1 MALIRRIALLALF
14 AVAGPVLGVEIQSI
28 CRLKGQEPVVLR
40 GLGLVTGLPGT
51 GDQRLDITNTA
62 LARSLEL
69 LGNPPIDLRAVANS
83 RNVAIVTVTCT
94 VPAEGARDGESIDC
108 FVTSIGNARSLAGG
122 RLMQTALV
130 GPRVDDKTVYAIAEG
145 ALSVEGLDFN
155 HTRVEKGSKMVQDLF
170 APFVLCGDRI
180 TLVIDQSHAS
190 MPTADRIARRINQ
203 EFSTQQGGLVP
214 IAQAIDAKNIEVLIP
229 PFYQEDKVAF
239 AADVLDTVLDPDIIN
254 TQARVVVNEKSGT
267 IVVTGEV
274 ELKPV
279 MVAQRSLLI
288 FGPDQRE
295 LAAMA
300 LQEAELPNNFSPL
313 VPVPL
318 SVAPPF
324 RDIPGIANL
333 NDLLFAMDR
342 AAVSAEDKISIIK
355 ELDKSGKLH
364 AVVIYE

>member
-1 MALIRRIALLALF
+1 MTLF
-14 AVAGPVLGVEIQSI
+14 RSMAVAGVLLTVSPVFGVELQSI

-40 GLGLVTGLPGT
+40 GIGLVTGLPGT
-51 GDQRLDITNTA
+51 GDQRVDITSAA

-69 LGNPPIDLRAVANS
+69 LGNPSDLKAVANS
-83 RNVAIVTVTCT
+83 RNVAIVTITCT
-94 VPAEGARDGESIDC
+94 VPAEGGRDGESLDC
-108 FVTSIGNARSLAGG
+108 FVTSIGNCVKPVGG
-122 RLMQTALV
+122 RLMPTPLT
-130 GPRVDDKTVYAIAEG
+130 GPRVDDKTVYALSEG
-145 ALSVEGLDFN
+145 AISVEGLDIN
-155 HTRVEKGSKMVQDLF
+155 HTRIKKGAKLVQDLF

-203 EFSTQQGGLVP
+203 EFSTQQGGLSS

-229 PFYQEDKVAF
+229 LFYQEDKVAF
-239 AADVLDTVLDPDIIN
+239 AADVLDTVLDPDIVN

-295 LAAMA
+295 LAELA
-300 LQEAELPNNFSPL
+300 LQSATLPNNFSPL
-313 VPVPL
+313 VPAPL
-318 SVAPPF
+318 NTTPPF
-324 RDIPGIANL
+324 VIFR
-333 NDLLFAMDR
+333 
-342 AAVSAEDKISIIK
+342 VSPI
-355 ELDKSGKLH
+355 
-364 AVVIYE
+364 